1 MLLHKLLVQC
11 HISFNYLKVRRSFLT
26 CFKVAHPE
34 QRLQQDEK
42 MLILRYITQEHVKL
56 GAPVISCRLSRFDCR
71 LSRPRRWS
79 RWIRDGAD
87 DSIVVDSMVTFFNS
101 NSKIASCEKEIIFS
115 RQTRFRS
122 RLNRHFPPAATHETH
137 A

>member
-1 MLLHKLLVQC
+1 MEVLSMLLHKLLVQC

-56 GAPVISCRLSRFDCR
+56 GAPVISCRLSRFHCR
-71 LSRPRRWS
+71 LSRPNCRGREG
-79 RWIRDGAD
+79 GAD
-87 DSIVVDSMVTFFNS
+87 GFEMEQMILLLLTPWLR
-101 NSKIASCEKEIIFS
+101 FS
-115 RQTRFRS
+115 TRTPK
-122 RLNRHFPPAATHETH
+122 LPPVKKKLFLVGKLVSAAD
-137 A
+137 